1 MRSWLKRK
9 IEDKTVSFLIS
20 ELKLILEK
28 MPLPARAQILA
39 ISQLERVRMESL
51 GFPVGVL
58 EQPFNFS
65 RDKLYE
71 IFNELNALRVNSLSY
86 NKKQIK
92 NLKRRMGRYAN
103 QIISEIREE
112 NEQLTYPIRALEL
125 WMCTIAGGILPQ
137 RRADIISIWSLFR
150 ESLPQVGDAINELIL
165 DSKNTSAIFEEDI
178 NEWDYAKIDPV
189 IWKNWCNFVPKPYKI
204 DSFSTVDTF
213 GDTYV
218 YRIMDSISG
227 LFSKHLGQ
235 EKGEEAML
243 YFSLFNRTLLETG
256 GLDFDALTE
265 TYIKAQLTP
274 EEAALSVISK
284 TASLFKEKK
293 NNKNL
298 TQDQIKIADSFALS
312 LKKVLEAE
320 NHQKAF

>member
-1 MRSWLKRK
+1 
-9 IEDKTVSFLIS
+9 
-20 ELKLILEK
+20 
-28 MPLPARAQILA
+28 MPLSARAQILA
-39 ISQLERVRMESL
+39 ISQLERVRLESL

-71 IFNELNALRVNSLSY
+71 IFDELNTVRINSLSY
-86 NKKQIK
+86 NKQYKK

-103 QIISEIREE
+103 QIISEIRDE

-125 WMCTIAGGILPQ
+125 WMCTIAGGILPE
-137 RRADIISIWSLFR
+137 RREDIIGIWSQFR
-150 ESLPQVGDAINELIL
+150 ESLPQVGSAINQLIL
-165 DSKNTSAIFEEDI
+165 DSKNISFLFEEDN
-178 NEWDYAKIDPV
+178 NEWNYAKIDPDV
-189 IWKNWCNFVPKPYKI
+189 WKNWCDFVPKPYII

-218 YRIMDSISG
+218 YRIMDSISEI
-227 LFSKHLGQ
+227 FIKHLGQ
-235 EKGEEAML
+235 EKGKEAML
-243 YFSLFNRTLLETG
+243 YFSLFNRTLLETDE
-256 GLDFDALTE
+256 LDFDAQTE

-284 TASLFKEKK
+284 TASLFKEKM
-293 NNKNL
+293 NNKTL
-298 TQDQIKIADSFALS
+298 TQDQIRIADSFTLS

-320 NHQKAF
+320 NYQKVL